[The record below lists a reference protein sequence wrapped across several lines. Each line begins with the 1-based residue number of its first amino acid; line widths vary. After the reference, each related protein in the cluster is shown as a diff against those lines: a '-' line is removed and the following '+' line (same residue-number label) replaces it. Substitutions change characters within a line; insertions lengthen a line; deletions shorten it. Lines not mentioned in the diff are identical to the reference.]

1 MSTVAKRWTYDDLAA
16 MPEDNVI
23 REILDGELFVSP
35 SPFTKHQRIVR
46 RLVLAIG
53 NYLEAHPIGEVFVA
67 PLDVVFSAD
76 NVCEPDVLFISNE
89 RSSIVTRKNVQ
100 GAPDFVIE
108 VLSEFNRK
116 NDEVRKLE
124 IYDRFG
130 VDEYL
135 IVDPEADTVRIY
147 RRQGKRLAFVSE
159 LSAAANDVATTP
171 LLPGLTIDLS
181 EVMA

>member
-46 RLVLAIG
+46 RLIYEIEH
-53 NYLEAHPIGEVFVA
+53 YLRSNPIGELFAA
-67 PLDVVFSAD
+67 PFDVVFSAD
-76 NVCEPDVLFISNE
+76 NVCEPDLLVIRNE
-89 RSSIVTRKNVQ
+89 RSSIVTKKNVQ

-130 VDEYL
+130 VDEYW

-147 RRQGKRLAFVSE
+147 RRQGKRLALVTQ
-159 LSAAANDVATTP
+159 LAAAAHDVATTP
-171 LLPGLTIDLS
+171 ILPGFTIDLS

>member
-16 MPEDNVI
+16 LPEDNVI

-76 NVCEPDVLFISNE
+76 NVCEPDILFISNE

-130 VDEYL
+130 VEEYW
-135 IVDPEADTVRIY
+135 IIDPEADSVRIY
-147 RRQGKRLAFVSE
+147 RRQGKRLALASE

-171 LLPGLTIDLS
+171 LLPGLAIQLS
-181 EVMA
+181 EVTA